1 MRRFETYEH
10 QDGGRPIVTEQPST
24 GASSDPSSAPAKP
37 GSATNQTSG
46 NTASGNTDAGHP
58 EVAAAEAPK
67 PKRDKHLYQIDLV
80 RLVTFGGVILDH
92 VMLSVTAP
100 TSVAAGA
107 VELFMRYTRYGFF
120 SLTGFVLGYQ
130 YRNRELKAIPF
141 WRRRYKLIGLPFI
154 TWSLF
159 YWFYVRYKFGGVD
172 AIRNA
177 WDSFDAVERSLKS
190 IAYDLITGNAAY
202 HLYFLS
208 VSMQIYLVFPFVL
221 WALKRT
227 WGKHRYI
234 LIVSFAFQM
243 WIMFAMVRPPLSIF
257 SSGVLGEVWSHLV
270 VTIFP
275 YQFFVLAGCI
285 AAMHYEAFQS
295 FMKRWRWQL
304 IGVGAAVIIGTWLYY
319 LYVVDQGEDLFR
331 ATNVFMLHN
340 LWAFIAI
347 IVILYALGTVW
358 QERRHPG
365 SIPDRFMK
373 TASDRS
379 FGIYLAHAL
388 ALYALLPQI
397 DAASI
402 PAVLRVILAY
412 LATVCLTIFIVETL
426 RRSPISLIT
435 TGRNRID
442 WRSQNAGRS
451 ALVGLVAIAL
461 GLILRLGFG
470 WWAGNLIAVVG
481 AFLIFSMA
489 LVFWHQYRSRDGEYT
504 EETV

>member
-1 MRRFETYEH
+1 
-10 QDGGRPIVTEQPST
+10 
-24 GASSDPSSAPAKP
+24 
-37 GSATNQTSG
+37 
-46 NTASGNTDAGHP
+46 
-58 EVAAAEAPK
+58 
-67 PKRDKHLYQIDLV
+67 
-80 RLVTFGGVILDH
+80 
-92 VMLSVTAP
+92 MLSVTAP
-100 TSVAAGA
+100 TSIAAGA

-141 WRRRYKLIGLPFI
+141 WRRRYKLIGLPFV

-159 YWFYVRYKFGGVD
+159 YWFYLRYKNNGFDG
-172 AIRNA
+172 ITNA
-177 WDSFDAVERSLKS
+177 WNTFDAAERSVKS
-190 IAYDLITGNAAY
+190 IVYDLITGNAAY

-208 VSMQIYLVFPFVL
+208 VSMQIYLIFPAML
-221 WALKRT
+221 WVLKRT

-234 LIVSFAFQM
+234 LVVSFAFQM

-285 AAMHYEAFQS
+285 AAIHYEAFQA

-304 IGVGAAVIIGTWLYY
+304 IGLGVAVIVATWLYY
-319 LYVVDQGEDLFR
+319 LYIVERGEDLFR

-340 LWAFIAI
+340 LWAFVAI
-347 IVILYALGTVW
+347 IVILYGLGTVW
-358 QERRHPG
+358 QERRTPG

-388 ALYALLPQI
+388 ALFALLPQV
-397 DAASI
+397 ASTSI
-402 PAVLRVILAY
+402 PSLPRVILAY
-412 LATVCLTIFIVETL
+412 LATVVLTVFIVETL

-442 WRSQNAGRS
+442 WRTQNAGRS
-451 ALVGLVAIAL
+451 ALVGLAGIVI
-461 GLILRLGFG
+461 GVVVRLVCG
-470 WWAGNLIAVVG
+470 WWAGNLIALVG
-481 AFLIFSMA
+481 AFLLFSMA
-489 LVFWHQYRSRDGEYT
+489 IVFWHQYRSRDGEPAT
-504 EETV
+504 ETV